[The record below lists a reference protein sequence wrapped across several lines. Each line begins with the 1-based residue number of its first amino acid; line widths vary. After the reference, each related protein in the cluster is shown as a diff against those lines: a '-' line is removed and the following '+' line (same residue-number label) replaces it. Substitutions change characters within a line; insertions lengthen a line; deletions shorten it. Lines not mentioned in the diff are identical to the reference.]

1 MPCCCKL
8 ISVLI
13 KDFDIENQ
21 HFSSKLTLCVWCFL
35 WLAQMPHYKM
45 VSTWV
50 TPEAMAAF
58 HAEGLRRAKD
68 GWLQDRNRVH
78 PEGTLDDVMKV
89 HMQPARDRAG
99 APCACTL
106 VAAVAAAT
114 PAAMRTSVRPSR
126 KSRPHPCLQC

>member
-1 MPCCCKL
+1 M
-8 ISVLI
+8 
-13 KDFDIENQ
+13 
-21 HFSSKLTLCVWCFL
+21 
-35 WLAQMPHYKM
+35 AQMPHYKM

-89 HMQPARDRAG
+89 CTCAVHTRARALMQPARDRAG
-99 APCACTL
+99 APCA
-106 VAAVAAAT
+106 
-114 PAAMRTSVRPSR
+114 
-126 KSRPHPCLQC
+126 